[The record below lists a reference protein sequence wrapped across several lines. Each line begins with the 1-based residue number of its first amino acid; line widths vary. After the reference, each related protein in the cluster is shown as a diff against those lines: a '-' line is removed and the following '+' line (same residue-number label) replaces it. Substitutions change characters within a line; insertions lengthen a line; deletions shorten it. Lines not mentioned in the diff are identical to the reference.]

1 MYEIVYTRYNQP
13 PPLPIPQIEAGLP
26 PPWPQTRVWCIRECK
41 YLWLHTYL
49 WFFAMWV
56 MKILAADEVEAQ
68 SCAMLADNITTTT
81 TLQTRVKTKG
91 NTLIVLIGSEMM
103 VLNFVLSESF
113 WGHLP
118 YYPLC
123 KVYFRIAMISLK
135 HRLSRWD
142 GEKSIQWHP
151 LLPVSVEL

>member
-1 MYEIVYTRYNQP
+1 
-13 PPLPIPQIEAGLP
+13 
-26 PPWPQTRVWCIRECK
+26 
-41 YLWLHTYL
+41 
-49 WFFAMWV
+49 

-113 WGHLP
+113 
-118 YYPLC
+118 
-123 KVYFRIAMISLK
+123 
-135 HRLSRWD
+135 
-142 GEKSIQWHP
+142 
-151 LLPVSVEL
+151 